1 MSEEDTLQYINSFVN
16 REESLS
22 SLLDIYINISKS
34 QTGSIFLQEGIGN
47 KHICI
52 EHVGYS
58 EFLNLE
64 NDFQFEPMFPISN
77 IVVINKPGYKE
88 YITPYK
94 LFTVLVIP
102 ITVNN
107 DRLGVVCLAN
117 SKEGYSEDI
126 ISPLTSCISL
136 TQLILNKTKLI
147 RDFKKV
153 YSGST
158 SFSKDLFLAN
168 MSHEIRTPLN
178 GVIGYNQLLMQTS
191 LTITQKRYLMSMNQ
205 CSIQLMQIINDVL
218 DFSKLASG
226 KMNMNSEC
234 FRINEIIDAVKDA
247 MGTRINEKKQKI
259 KFIIEEDLPEFIISD
274 KQKIIQIVI
283 NLVSNASKFS
293 EIEGHIEV
301 IFSDNLEKYIHISVR
316 DNGIGISEQN
326 QYKLFNPF
334 MQIEESLCKV
344 GTGLGLAIC
353 KKLVTLLDG
362 EIFVKSSIDIGSTF
376 SFTIKYEQYENFE
389 RIIERDVEFLKG
401 KSILVVDDNADNR
414 ILLGEILFEWGMNPV
429 MCASALEALRMVLG
443 DRYKFV
449 LGLIDICMPGTT
461 GVELAEQIKEERPF
475 FPLIAISSVDSFV
488 SSSYFEKQLDKPI
501 NNVQLFNAIY
511 HVISKNQS
519 PDTYLGSYS
528 ECDSHNSNSP
538 SSRYSKES
546 RILIAEDIA
555 YNRTLLINMLENLK
569 YDNVDSAENGE
580 IALSMIMQEYEKG
593 DPYDIILLDLRM
605 PIMSGYDTMRALNKL
620 KMKLPDIVIISASVM
635 DDDKNKCKLMGAKYF
650 ITKPIE
656 MQQLKNVM
664 LHLSDNEKD

>member
-1 MSEEDTLQYINSFVN
+1 
-16 REESLS
+16 
-22 SLLDIYINISKS
+22 
-34 QTGSIFLQEGIGN
+34 
-47 KHICI
+47 
-52 EHVGYS
+52 
-58 EFLNLE
+58 
-64 NDFQFEPMFPISN
+64 
-77 IVVINKPGYKE
+77 
-88 YITPYK
+88 
-94 LFTVLVIP
+94 
-102 ITVNN
+102 
-107 DRLGVVCLAN
+107 
-117 SKEGYSEDI
+117 
-126 ISPLTSCISL
+126 
-136 TQLILNKTKLI
+136 
-147 RDFKKV
+147 
-153 YSGST
+153 
-158 SFSKDLFLAN
+158 
-168 MSHEIRTPLN
+168 
-178 GVIGYNQLLMQTS
+178 
-191 LTITQKRYLMSMNQ
+191 
-205 CSIQLMQIINDVL
+205 
-218 DFSKLASG
+218 
-226 KMNMNSEC
+226 
-234 FRINEIIDAVKDA
+234 
-247 MGTRINEKKQKI
+247 
-259 KFIIEEDLPEFIISD
+259 
-274 KQKIIQIVI
+274 
-283 NLVSNASKFS
+283 
-293 EIEGHIEV
+293 
-301 IFSDNLEKYIHISVR
+301 
-316 DNGIGISEQN
+316 
-326 QYKLFNPF
+326 